1 MAELIQ
7 GPIPG
12 QSLTDLPKNAPW
24 EKPSEIAEVG
34 DVVKHYVERLADDDI
49 MDDLTVVFKLGGDL
63 KTITETIMMTGSM
76 NGVHTVEAG
85 MLAGPIVAKF
95 IKIAMESYGIDTPET
110 NVSPEEKSKA
120 KEFARVMALVNQARE
135 QEGSTEGDPGMEL
148 LSDMGSAIESMPDV
162 PAEATEGE
170 EPMPMEEEMPMEP
183 MASDTG
189 EGLMSRGVS

>member
-34 DVVKHYVERLADDDI
+34 DVVKHYIERLADDDI

-95 IKIAMESYGIDTPET
+95 IKIAMESYGIDAPET
-110 NVSPEEKSKA
+110 NVSSEEKSKA

>member
-63 KTITETIMMTGSM
+63 KTVTEAIMMTGSM

>member
-24 EKPSEIAEVG
+24 EKPSEIVEVG
-34 DVVKHYVERLADDDI
+34 DVVKHYIERLADDDI

-95 IKIAMESYGIDTPET
+95 IKIAMESYGIDAPET

-183 MASDTG
+183 MESDTG

>member
-95 IKIAMESYGIDTPET
+95 IKIAMECYGIDAPEES
-110 NVSPEEKSKA
+110 VSSEEKSEA

-162 PAEATEGE
+162 SA
-170 EPMPMEEEMPMEP
+170 EEEMPMEEKMP
-183 MASDTG
+183 MGSDTG
-189 EGLMSRGVS
+189 KGLMSRGVA

>member
-34 DVVKHYVERLADDDI
+34 DVVKHYIERLADDDI

>member
-1 MAELIQ
+1 MVELIQ

-63 KTITETIMMTGSM
+63 KTVTEAIMMTGSM

-95 IKIAMESYGIDTPET
+95 IKIAMESYGIDAPESG
-110 NVSPEEKSKA
+110 VSSEEKSEA

-162 PAEATEGE
+162 SA
-170 EPMPMEEEMPMEP
+170 EEEMPMEEKMP
-183 MASDTG
+183 MGSDTG
-189 EGLMSRGVS
+189 KGLMSRGVA

>member
-63 KTITETIMMTGSM
+63 KTVTETIMMTGSM

-95 IKIAMESYGIDTPET
+95 IKIAMESYGIDAPET
-110 NVSPEEKSKA
+110 NVSSEEKSKA

>member
-63 KTITETIMMTGSM
+63 KTVTETIMMTGSM

-95 IKIAMESYGIDTPET
+95 IKIAMESYGIDAPESG
-110 NVSPEEKSKA
+110 VSSEEKSEA

-162 PAEATEGE
+162 SAQE
-170 EPMPMEEEMPMEP
+170 EMPMEEEMPMG
-183 MASDTG
+183 SDTG
-189 EGLMSRGVS
+189 KGLMSRGVA

>member
-95 IKIAMESYGIDTPET
+95 IKIAMESYGIDAPET
-110 NVSPEEKSKA
+110 NVSSEEKSKA